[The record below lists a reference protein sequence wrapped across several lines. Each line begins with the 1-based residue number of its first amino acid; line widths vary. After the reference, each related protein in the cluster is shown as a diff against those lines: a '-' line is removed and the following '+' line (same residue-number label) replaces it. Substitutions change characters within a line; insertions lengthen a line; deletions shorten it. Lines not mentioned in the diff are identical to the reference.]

1 MPLYV
6 GLLNWTEQGVKAAK
20 DTVRRG
26 DTFRTS
32 AEKAGCK
39 VREVL
44 WTMGPYDALALYEAP
59 DDLAAS
65 RLTIALGMQGYVRSL
80 TMRAYSKDEMQ
91 KIVGGLP

>member
-20 DTVRRG
+20 ETVKRG
-26 DTFRTS
+26 DSFRAS

-44 WTMGPYDALALYEAP
+44 WTMGPYDALAIYEAA
-59 DDLAAS
+59 DDVTAS
-65 RLTIALGMQGYVRSL
+65 RLAIALGMQGYVRSL
-80 TMRAYSKDEMQ
+80 TMRAFTKDEMQ